1 MEVGIDFTL
10 ESSLSKIVK
19 NRKYMDFLFTE
30 REISSADRLAPGKQ
44 GEYYASRFC
53 AKEAAA
59 KALGTGFISKDNIK
73 WKDIEIIGEKG
84 SNPRIEL
91 HNNGKSRLKKMGYK
105 NIKLSFSHKDNYV
118 VAIVMVY

>member
-10 ESSLSKIVK
+10 ESSLSKIVE

-30 REISSADRLAPGKQ
+30 REISSAERLALGKQ

-59 KALGTGFISKDNIK
+59 KALGTGFINIDNIK
-73 WKDIEIIGEKG
+73 WKDIEIVGEKG
-84 SNPRIEL
+84 SKPRIEL
-91 HNNGKSRLKKMGYK
+91 HNNGKRRLEKMGYK
-105 NIKLSFSHKDNYV
+105 NITLSLSHKDNYV
-118 VAIVMVY
+118 VAIVIVY

>member
-10 ESSLSKIVK
+10 GSSLSKVLK
-19 NRKYMDFLFTE
+19 NRKYKNFLFTE
-30 REISSADRLAPGKQ
+30 REITSADRLAPEKQ
-44 GEYYASRFC
+44 EEYYASRFC

-59 KALGTGFISKDNIK
+59 KALGTGFINIDNIK

-84 SNPRIEL
+84 SKPSIEL
-91 HNNGKSRLKKMGYK
+91 HNNGKSRLKRMGYE
-105 NIKLSFSHKDNYV
+105 NITLSFSHKENYV